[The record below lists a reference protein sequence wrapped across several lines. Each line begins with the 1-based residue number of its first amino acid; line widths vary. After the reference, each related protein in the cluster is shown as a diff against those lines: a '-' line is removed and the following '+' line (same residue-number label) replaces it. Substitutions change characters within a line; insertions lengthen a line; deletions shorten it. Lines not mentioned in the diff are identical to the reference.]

1 LPAAGDTIPFHD
13 GIARI
18 VTRDELKRIPAW
30 RRTFAGH
37 PKDHRFY
44 ELIDGTLANEF
55 EHYYLVLDDHTGR
68 TRGIQPVFFVRQ
80 NLAEGVPALLGAVAA
95 VRRVF
100 PRFLTTRVLMV
111 GCAAGRGHLGVCEPG
126 DEEWLTIA
134 LLATLETFARRRGA
148 SLIVFKDFPAHYRET
163 MERLTANGYTR
174 VPSMPMTTLPLGY
187 GAFEEYL
194 NTLGKATRKNL
205 RRKFRKIDKAAPLEL
220 QVTQDVTPY
229 LDELYPLYQQVYERS
244 PLKFERLTKD
254 YFRGLGAAMPE
265 KVRFFMWRQDGRA
278 VAFSLCLV
286 HDGTIYDDYLG
297 LEYPLALDLH
307 LYFQTLRDIIRWSLA
322 QGVERYCSSP
332 LNYAPKLH
340 LGCELM
346 PLDLYAMHTSKLIN
360 PLFRRA
366 LEFLEPTR
374 HDPVLREF
382 PNAADLR

>member
-1 LPAAGDTIPFHD
+1 
-13 GIARI
+13 
-18 VTRDELKRIPAW
+18 
-30 RRTFAGH
+30 
-37 PKDHRFY
+37 
-44 ELIDGTLANEF
+44 
-55 EHYYLVLDDHTGR
+55 
-68 TRGIQPVFFVRQ
+68 
-80 NLAEGVPALLGAVAA
+80 
-95 VRRVF
+95 
-100 PRFLTTRVLMV
+100 
-111 GCAAGRGHLGVCEPG
+111 
-126 DEEWLTIA
+126 
-134 LLATLETFARRRGA
+134 
-148 SLIVFKDFPAHYRET
+148 